1 MNQTEKRLI
10 AIDWNSKELPT
21 LPMVAYQLL
30 ALADDDRAGAGEMA
44 KLVEQDPSLALK
56 LLRAVNS
63 AFYALKVEVTSV
75 RQAIV
80 LLGMEEVRRIAIG
93 SLLSE
98 RFLAV
103 SAGVRRYAEALWYH
117 VLATA
122 ILAQDFVSSGD
133 DEPDPYT
140 LGLLHDIG
148 WLLLL
153 VQGPAVFKAIA
164 QEEDRP
170 RREIEPAWGVDH
182 QLWGA
187 KLAEHWELPE
197 PFQVVALKHHDP
209 EGELDPPRYLCII
222 HVANYLAT
230 SAGFNFLRTPPE
242 PLSQRVLQIL
252 GIDEQTLE
260 EMEKGAWEE
269 RQRIIAFCSSVR

>member
-1 MNQTEKRLI
+1 MSDKGKRLI

-21 LPMVAYQLL
+21 FPMVAYKLL
-30 ALADDDRAGAGEMA
+30 AMADDDMAGAGDMA

-56 LLRAVNS
+56 LLKAVNS

-80 LLGMEEVRRIAIG
+80 LLGMDEVRRIAIG

-103 SAGVRRYAEALWYH
+103 SAGVRKHAEALWHH

-140 LGLLHDIG
+140 LGLLHDLG

-187 KLAEHWELPE
+187 KLAEKWELPE

-209 EGELDPPRYLCII
+209 DGEMEPPRYLCIV

-230 SAGFNFLRTPPE
+230 AAGFNFLRIPQEPPS
-242 PLSQRVLQIL
+242 PAVLQVL
-252 GIDEQTLE
+252 GIDDKTLE

-269 RQRIIAFCSSVR
+269 RKRIIAFCSSIR